1 MQHKTKTEPL
11 FGAPERLGL
20 IRTMQFIGAPDG
32 QTFYYRKK
40 HKRVIEAVSVD
51 EYRLRK
57 LPGPSIYAVTDVGG
71 VVRYI
76 GKHENATPV
85 GSRWYRHAFVHHASS
100 RDHIISELDAGRGP
114 LILWTA
120 AVAEI
125 RRLRLPEATR
135 VLGDIQLLKALE
147 AHWINRWRSQ
157 LWNKRAEPEML
168 GFSDGEYWHS

>member
-1 MQHKTKTEPL
+1 MEKEFL
-11 FGAPERLGL
+11 FRQPERMGL
-20 IRTMQFIGAPDG
+20 IRTLQFVGAPDG

-40 HKRVIEAVSVD
+40 HKRVIEVVSVD
-51 EYRLRK
+51 EHRLRK
-57 LPGPSIYAVTDVGG
+57 LPGPSIYAVTDSGG

-100 RDHIISELDAGRGP
+100 RNHIISELDAGRGP
-114 LILWTA
+114 LTLWSA

-125 RRLRLPEATR
+125 RRMTLPEAALA
-135 VLGDIQLLKALE
+135 LGDIKLLKALE

-157 LWNKRAEPEML
+157 LWNKRKEPEMPD
-168 GFSDGEYWHS
+168 FSDGEYWRSP